1 MWYVVDKYVWLLEW
15 NNKELGLNMILKVDD
30 NKKDIVIV
38 KKNDVVVIFKGK

>member
-15 NNKELGLNMILKVDD
+15 NNKELGLNVILKVDD

>member
-15 NNKELGLNMILKVDD
+15 DNKELGLNMILKVDD